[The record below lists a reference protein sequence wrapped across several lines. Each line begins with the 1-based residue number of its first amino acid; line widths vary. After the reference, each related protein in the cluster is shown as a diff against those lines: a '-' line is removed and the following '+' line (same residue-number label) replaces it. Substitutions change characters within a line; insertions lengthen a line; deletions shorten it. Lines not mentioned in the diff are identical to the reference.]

1 MKSRKYKGKIHPFC
15 FPCCCLSVSIS
26 WSARKNQ
33 QKKARIT
40 GAVRPVKSGVFCLKT
55 VACTQNVQ
63 AIVLYAA
70 DIGRRG

>member
-1 MKSRKYKGKIHPFC
+1 MLLPVCFYLLDSPEKSTKESPD
-15 FPCCCLSVSIS
+15 L
-26 WSARKNQ
+26 
-33 QKKARIT
+33 T
-40 GAVRPVKSGVFCLKT
+40 GAVRPVKSGLFCLKT

>member
-1 MKSRKYKGKIHPFC
+1 MLSLPVCLYLLVSPEKSKESPD
-15 FPCCCLSVSIS
+15 L
-26 WSARKNQ
+26 
-33 QKKARIT
+33 T
-40 GAVRPVKSGVFCLKT
+40 GAVRPVKSRLFCLKT